1 MVDRREALLK
11 AKGEAV
17 RLHRMFSMRESIE
30 ACEGRIDVFG
40 TVTQCGVVLL
50 FKPLDSLLGA
60 YVEHPIPG
68 MLITTKRQ
76 LSVQRLTAAHELGH
90 ARLNHKTSLDDDSV
104 VEQRLEMKLSEHN
117 KLEEVQANTF
127 AIEFMLPDWLISTCF
142 SRYGWNKQKIVD
154 PRIMYQLSLRVGVS
168 YTALCHSLMRPGIGI
183 IDQSDVNDLLKV
195 KPRKIKQNLLKD
207 YQPENMWGDVWE
219 LTPKD
224 EGTVIEGSWSDL
236 FLLKLNE
243 HSNSGYIWNFEQL
256 NQSGFAIVRDER
268 NALNSQSIG
277 GVVERS
283 ITVESIK
290 RQTGEIVLTENRPW
304 LVEHDP
310 EKFLSSMKFRYDLTG
325 PEKEGLPK
333 AELHRIGV
341 MSGKHD
347 CL

>member
-1 MVDRREALLK
+1 MIDRREALLM
-11 AKGEAV
+11 AKSEAV
-17 RLHRMFSMRESIE
+17 KLHRKFKMQERIE
-30 ACEGRIDVFG
+30 AHEGRIDVFG
-40 TVTQCGVVLL
+40 TVTQCGVELL

-68 MLITTKRQ
+68 MLITTNRQ

-90 ARLNHKTSLDDDSV
+90 ARLKHKTSLDDESV
-104 VEQRLEMKLSEHN
+104 VEPQLERKAPDKEI
-117 KLEEVQANTF
+117 LEEMQANFF
-127 AIEFMLPDWLISTCF
+127 ATEFMLPDWLISTCF
-142 SRYGWNKQKIVD
+142 SRYDWNKEKIVN

-168 YTALCHSLMRPGIGI
+168 YTALCHSLVRPGIGVI
-183 IDQSDVNDLLKV
+183 NQSDVYDLLKE
-195 KPRKIKQNLLKD
+195 KPRKIKQYLLKD
-207 YQPENMWGDVWE
+207 YQPKNWWGDVWE
-219 LTPKD
+219 LTSKD
-224 EGTVIEGSWSDL
+224 EGTLIEGSWSDL

-268 NALNSQSIG
+268 NSMNSDSIG

-283 ITVESIK
+283 ITVESTK

-304 LVEHDP
+304 LVEHKP
-310 EKFLSSMKFRYDLTG
+310 EKFLSSIKFRYDLTG

-341 MSGKHD
+341 MSG
-347 CL
+347 